1 MTMTERPE
9 KTTRSHRV
17 RGGAGTEIY
26 VQETGE
32 PTARPVL
39 FIHGFSQC
47 RLAWDRQLHS
57 DLERDLRLVAMDLRG
72 HGRSEQP
79 HDMYG
84 DPSLWADDV
93 HAVITGLGLER
104 PILCGWSYG
113 GVVVA
118 DYLRRY
124 GDQAIG
130 GINLVGAVSRLGEPV
145 MPFLGPEFVA
155 TLPGLFA
162 NDVEVSTVAIDTFVR
177 LAVAAELAPDDLYR
191 FIGYNSIVAPH
202 VRQAM
207 MSRTINDD
215 DVFAVLTIPTLISH
229 GLSDRVILPTM
240 SDHLV
245 RVMPSAVMSTYPGVG
260 HTPFWEDAPRFN
272 SELLAFASSL

>member
-1 MTMTERPE
+1 MTITESPD

-26 VQETGE
+26 VHETGE

-72 HGRSEQP
+72 HGRSGQP

-93 HAVITGLGLER
+93 DAVITGLGLEQ

-113 GVVVA
+113 GVVVG
-118 DYLRRY
+118 DYIRRY
-124 GDQAIG
+124 GEQAIG
-130 GINLVGAVSRLGEPV
+130 GVNLVGAVSRLGESA

-155 TLPGLFA
+155 TLPGMFA
-162 NDVEVSTVAIDTFVR
+162 NDVEVSASAIETFVR
-177 LAVAAELAPDDLYR
+177 LSVATELAPDDLYR

-207 MSRTINDD
+207 MSRTIDDD
-215 DVFAVLTIPTLISH
+215 DVFARLTTPTLISH
-229 GLSDRVILPTM
+229 GLADRIVLPTM
-240 SDHLV
+240 SDHLA
-245 RVMPSAVMSTYPGVG
+245 RVMSNAVMSTYPGVG
-260 HTPFWEDAPRFN
+260 HTPFWEDALRFN
-272 SELLAFASSL
+272 SELVAFASSL